1 MKWLFII
8 VSLLMMSCSNS
19 KQHEI
24 GQYVYVDCFG
34 TIHIDRQCASNL
46 ADNPKTKEERM
57 ANMQGIQFIDTC
69 DLNMG
74 VRYSTFSF
82 SEHKFCPK
90 CVDDEAFQH
99 LSLIIERNENKAQ

>member
-19 KQHEI
+19 KRSEI
-24 GQYVYVDCFG
+24 GKFVYVDCFN
-34 TIHIDRQCASNL
+34 TVHTNRNCAANL
-46 ADNPKTKEERM
+46 VDDPKTKDERM
-57 ANMQGIQFIDTC
+57 ADMQGIQFIDTC

-74 VRYSTFSF
+74 VRYPNFSF

>member
-69 DLNMG
+69 DLNKG

>member
-24 GQYVYVDCFG
+24 GQYVYVDYFG

-46 ADNPKTKEERM
+46 VDDPKTKDERM
-57 ANMQGIQFIDTC
+57 ADMQGIQFIDTC

>member
-19 KQHEI
+19 KRSEI
-24 GQYVYVDCFG
+24 GKFVYVDCFN
-34 TIHIDRQCASNL
+34 TVHTNRNCAANL
-46 ADNPKTKEERM
+46 VDDPKTKDERM
-57 ANMQGIQFIDTC
+57 ADVQGIQFIDTC

-74 VRYSTFSF
+74 RYSNFSF
-82 SEHKFCPK
+82 IEHKFCPK